1 MQKEQMSLILT
12 LRLDAVSQ
20 AFFNGLRLAHF
31 PPERNFLKAHLT
43 LFHQL
48 PDTQATRQYLSALK
62 FRVFDMS
69 LSGLYHLGAGVAY
82 RIESV
87 ELQKLHLRMSRH
99 FHDILIP
106 QDRQRFQPH
115 ITIQNKVT
123 PEASRI
129 LLKEL
134 TGVFESFTVQAI
146 GMDLWEYHGGPWQ
159 HSFGYVF
166 ANNNDER
173 DLPEI

>member
-1 MQKEQMSLILT
+1 MQQEQMTLILT
-12 LRLDAVSQ
+12 SRLDTVSQ
-20 AFFNGLRLAHF
+20 AFFNALRLTHF

-48 PDTQATRQYLSALK
+48 PDTLATRQYLSAFK
-62 FRVFDMS
+62 FGIFDMS
-69 LSGLYHLGAGVAY
+69 VSGLRYLGAGVAY

-87 ELQKLHLRMSRH
+87 ELQTLHLEMSRH
-99 FHDILIP
+99 FQDVLIP

-129 LLKEL
+129 LLEEL
-134 TGVFESFTVQAI
+134 TGTFESFTVQAT
-146 GMDLWEYHGGPWQ
+146 GLDLWEYHGGPWR
-159 HSFGYVF
+159 HSFGYDF
-166 ANNNDER
+166 AK
-173 DLPEI
+173 